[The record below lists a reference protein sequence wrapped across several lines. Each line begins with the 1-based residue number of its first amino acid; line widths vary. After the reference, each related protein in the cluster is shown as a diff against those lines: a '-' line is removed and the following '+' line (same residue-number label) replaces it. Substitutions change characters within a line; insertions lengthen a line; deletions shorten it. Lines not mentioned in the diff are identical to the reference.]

1 MMDTGRARSTL
12 LLMLALPGLIL
23 FSGCAS
29 TNTQDFSEIADN
41 LGYRCVHTQPPD
53 GIETLLNCQNPNFEH
68 LEFLMYETHIG
79 KINGLKGVDLEY
91 TSATDDNADWIVI
104 GDSEQD
110 VREASKELQR

>member
-1 MMDTGRARSTL
+1 MMETGRARSTL

-29 TNTQDFSEIADN
+29 TKTQDFSEIADN
-41 LGYRCVHTQPPD
+41 LGYRCVHTQPTD
-53 GIETLLNCQNPNFEH
+53 GIETLLSCQNPNFEH
-68 LEFLMYETHIG
+68 LDFLMYETHIG

-104 GDSEQD
+104 GNSEQD